1 MIDNQGINVSTNA
14 PRRRIPKRYVL
25 VLAAALVATVVGA
38 GVPMLAG
45 GSTPNLSA
53 TDRVKAS
60 PPPTLFTNKQIA
72 AIGAPVAQQD
82 KKASQ
87 QMRAWWNAHGTVRD
101 DKAFIAWVE
110 TQVPA
115 PPSAAQRTKELAA
128 VETLDKQ
135 RTPAGI
141 AAATWLESYG
151 KKDIWK
157 TYLHD
162 QRELQTPAT
171 GQSEKK
177 QLKAILKMSKTV
189 ADALGAKYQQSAPYV
204 LDPAL
209 RTDHVVKKGAVC
221 PCSYPSRHAAR
232 AAGSRM
238 YLGYLAPRRLAD
250 YTWMEDEV
258 TYSRLYMAGHVESD
272 ITAGSLLGDMI
283 GEYFLV
289 TSGAEPVPS

>member
-1 MIDNQGINVSTNA
+1 MTDSA
-14 PRRRIPKRYVL
+14 PKRRIPRRFVL
-25 VLAAALVATVVGA
+25 VIAAAFLATAVGVSA
-38 GVPMLAG
+38 PLIAH
-45 GSTPNLSA
+45 GSTPALSA
-53 TDRVKAS
+53 TDRVKAN
-60 PPPTLFTNKQIA
+60 PPPVLFTQHDIDTIKAPIA
-72 AIGAPVAQQD
+72 RQAPQAHQLMSD
-82 KKASQ
+82 
-87 QMRAWWNAHGTVRD
+87 WWRSHGTVRD
-101 DKAFIAWVE
+101 DKAFISWVE

-115 PPSAAQRTKELAA
+115 PPSTAQRTRELA
-128 VETLDKQ
+128 VVTSLDAQ

-141 AAATWLESYG
+141 AAATWLEAYG

-157 TYLHD
+157 VYSHD

-171 GQSEKK
+171 GKAEKK
-177 QLKAILKMSKTV
+177 DLKAILSMSKTV
-189 ADALGAKYQQSAPYV
+189 ADALGTKYQQSAPYV

-232 AAGSRM
+232 AAGSRT

-250 YTWMEDEV
+250 YTWMEDQV
-258 TYSRLYMAGHVESD
+258 TYSRIYMAGHVESD

-289 TSGAEPVPS
+289 TSGAETVPS